1 DEVDRLLIGVPWCQ
15 SGWDQDQGRCYL
27 FSRANQTWEAARN
40 SCLAQN
46 ADLVVINDQMEQN
59 RTMSRVYWL
68 GLSDQKVESQWL
80 WVDGSPLKLSFLSTG
95 EPNDS
100 SNEDYGTMA
109 IDGCWNDINCYM
121 TDYWIC
127 KKPWFCYSLTELTTL
142 DLASQ
147 CSNH

>member
-1 DEVDRLLIGVPWCQ
+1 LSFLVWPVPHPFTPLVCFCLLQ
-15 SGWDQDQGRCYL
+15 A
-27 FSRANQTWEAARN
+27 F
-40 SCLAQN
+40 
-46 ADLVVINDQMEQN
+46 LVKN

-121 TDYWIC
+121 TDYWISVHVC
-127 KKPWFCYSLTELTTL
+127 CQVLKKGKPLTGGRH
-142 DLASQ
+142 
-147 CSNH
+147 C